1 MREVVLYSRLDT
13 HHTILE
19 VWGGST
25 KHPDSVF
32 ILDEN
37 GCKET
42 DFENNPLFRR
52 EGFRNM
58 YQWLC
63 SVQGSLL
70 FPLRALNNFIL
81 DLACE
86 CGTLC

>member
-1 MREVVLYSRLDT
+1 MKDVVLYSRLDN

-32 ILDEN
+32 ILDEK

-42 DFENNPLFRR
+42 DFENNPFFDRQSA
-52 EGFRNM
+52 RNM

-63 SVQGSLL
+63 SIQSSLL
-70 FPLRALNNFIL
+70 FPLKTL
-81 DLACE
+81 DYFMTDLTFE
-86 CGTLC
+86 RGTLC